1 MRSGAHPLR
10 GYLYIGSAA
19 LFWGI
24 AATLGRAA
32 FTGRIPGLKV
42 GAIDPLIL
50 SQSRTT
56 LSFFVL
62 LPTLLMRRGAP
73 ALKVPRP
80 DLMRFLLI
88 GVFGVAASNYL
99 YYLAI
104 QRTNVAT
111 AIILQYTAP
120 VWVLLYTVLRGGAAP
135 SLRRS
140 GAVALAVTGCALAVG
155 FVGARGLN
163 LDGVG
168 VIAAL
173 LAAFSFAFYNVGG
186 HSVLAR
192 YDRWKVLLWVLASAA
207 TFWIFVNPPWKIWAA
222 HYGLGQWAF
231 MLIFSLV
238 SVLGPFSC
246 YFAGLQHLE
255 PTRAVVASCLEP
267 VFSIV
272 IAAVVLG
279 ELLRPLQT
287 VGIVVVLIAIVLIQL
302 PERAASDELLVEPIE

>member
-1 MRSGAHPLR
+1 VNSDAHPLR
-10 GYLYIGSAA
+10 GYVYIGTAA

-32 FTGRIPGLKV
+32 FTGRVPGLKLA
-42 GAIDPLIL
+42 AIDPLIL

-56 LSFFVL
+56 LSFLVL
-62 LPTLLMRRGAP
+62 LPVLLIRRGAP
-73 ALKVPRP
+73 ALRVPRP
-80 DLMRFLLI
+80 DLFRFLVI
-88 GVFGVAASNYL
+88 GILGVAASNYL

-104 QRTNVAT
+104 QRTNVAV

-120 VWVLLYTVLRGGAAP
+120 VWVLLYTVLRGAHRP
-135 SLRRS
+135 SLRR
-140 GAVALAVTGCALAVG
+140 GAAVALAVVGCALAVG
-155 FVGARGLN
+155 FVGSGN
-163 LDGVG
+163 LRLDTVG

-173 LAAFSFAFYNVGG
+173 LAAFSFAFYNVAG
-186 HSVLAR
+186 HSILTR
-192 YDRWKVLLWVLASAA
+192 YDRWQVLLWVLASAA
-207 TFWIFVNPPWKIWAA
+207 AFWIFVNPPWKIWAA
-222 HYGLGQWAF
+222 HFTPAQWAF
-231 MLIFSLV
+231 MLLFSLV

-272 IAAVVLG
+272 IAAIFLG

-287 VGIVVVLIAIVLIQL
+287 LGIVVVLIAIVLIQW
-302 PERAASDELLVEPIE
+302 PEPQLRNC